1 MTKLRRVH
9 AVGAITVGNNI
20 IADEGDLKREFT
32 RLRRERAL
40 FHLALEGDSL
50 VLGTDLGSYGVIAAY
65 EDNGYNI
72 EPLRVRVISITNML
86 ERKTIPFD
94 GGSPSELIDL
104 LVRTYD
110 ERA

>member
-1 MTKLRRVH
+1 M
-9 AVGAITVGNNI
+9 GAIAIGNNI
-20 IADEGDLKREFT
+20 IAEEGDLKREFT

-40 FHLALEGDSL
+40 FHLALEGNAL

-65 EDNGYNI
+65 EDNGYAI

-86 ERKTIPFD
+86 ERRTIQFD
-94 GGSPSELIDL
+94 GGSPEELIDL
-104 LVRTYD
+104 IVRTYE